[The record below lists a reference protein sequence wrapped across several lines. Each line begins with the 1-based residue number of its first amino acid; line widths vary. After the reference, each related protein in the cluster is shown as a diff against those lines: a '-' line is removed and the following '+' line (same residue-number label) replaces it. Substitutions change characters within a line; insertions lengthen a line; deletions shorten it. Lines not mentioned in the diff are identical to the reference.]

1 MDTKKR
7 SGRKSKYTDDIPERV
22 RAWCREGKIEKE
34 IYKKLGVSHDTF
46 NRWKN
51 EKPELSEALKQ
62 GKEKVDDGVEE
73 SLLKRAMGYEYEEV
87 HTSVSTR
94 GGESFTEVRKIKKI
108 CVPDVT
114 AQIFW
119 LKNRRPDKWREK
131 QEIDH
136 KGKIETSYNY
146 IGFDIKGS
154 GESNDR
160 ADG

>member
-1 MDTKKR
+1 MNTKKK
-7 SGRKSKYTDDIPERV
+7 SGRKSKYTDDIPARV
-22 RAWCREGKIEKE
+22 KAWCMDGLIEKQ

-87 HTSVSTR
+87 HTSVSSR
-94 GGESFTEVRKIKKI
+94 GGESFTEVRKVKKM
-108 CVPDVT
+108 CVADVT

-119 LKNRRPDKWREK
+119 LKNRRPKKWREK

-136 KGKIETSYNY
+136 KVSELTTVEFVVK
-146 IGFDIKGS
+146 K
-154 GESNDR
+154 
-160 ADG
+160 DG